1 LGFAYVYI
9 SGDGKGRCK
18 MKTKTKIAILMVAVL
33 LSLFGFNLITCS
45 DCFMEM
51 LASKDVSYS
60 VTTQV
65 TSVAPNMATVP

>member
-1 LGFAYVYI
+1 
-9 SGDGKGRCK
+9 

-33 LSLFGFNLITCS
+33 LSLFGFNLLTYS

-51 LASKDVSYS
+51 LARKDAGYT

-65 TSVAPNMATVP
+65 TSVSPDLAGMP

>member
-1 LGFAYVYI
+1 
-9 SGDGKGRCK
+9 

-45 DCFMEM
+45 DCFMDM
-51 LASKDVSYS
+51 LAGKDAGYS

-65 TSVAPNMATVP
+65 TSVQPDLAALP

>member
-1 LGFAYVYI
+1 
-9 SGDGKGRCK
+9 
-18 MKTKTKIAILMVAVL
+18 MKTKTKIAILVVAVL

-51 LASKDVSYS
+51 LAGKNAGYT

-65 TSVAPNMATVP
+65 ISISPNMAAAP